1 MRSLLDTH
9 AFLWWVSDSPEL
21 AATTRDLIGSI
32 GNEIFF
38 SAVSSWEIAIKYALG
53 RLKLARKPARFVQE
67 QLTKTGFRILPI
79 QVDHTL
85 EVAELPPIHA
95 DPFDRLLVA
104 QCVRE
109 GLTLITRDRD
119 LRRYPIETAW

>member
-1 MRSLLDTH
+1 V
-9 AFLWWVSDSPEL
+9 ADSPKL
-21 AATTRDLIGSI
+21 TATARDLIGSI
-32 GNEIFF
+32 GNEIIF

-53 RLKLARKPARFVQE
+53 RLKLTPKPARFVQE
-67 QLTKTGFRILPI
+67 QLRKTGFRVLPI

-85 EVAELPPIHA
+85 ELADLPPIHT
-95 DPFDRLLVA
+95 DSFDRLLVA

-119 LRRYPIETAW
+119 LRRYPIKTAW